1 MGHEFL
7 AQATRSLA
15 PRIFG
20 ELFFEQIQAAS
31 IPVKSNVFALVHQ
44 SMDVRN
50 NKAPALLF
58 EQPQSR

>member
-20 ELFFEQIQAAS
+20 ELFFEPLQAAS
-31 IPVKSNVFALVHQ
+31 NALKSNVFALVHQ
-44 SMDVRN
+44 SMDVWDN
-50 NKAPALLF
+50 EASALFF
-58 EQPQSR
+58 EQP